1 MSHWIQTHYGRRVDV
16 FNPSPADFD
25 LRDIAVALSNTCRF
39 SGHVPF
45 HYSVGQHSLIMS
57 YQVPRKLALEA
68 LMHDAA
74 EAYMGD
80 VPAPIKRGLV
90 DYRRVI
96 GIVEAAIADCYK
108 LDYTPAAPQPWPDVI
123 HKADMRMVM
132 TEAQAFGK
140 DTTGWGIDAAPYGDV
155 VIGRMTPENVKMLF
169 LHRFVELMEVR

>member
-16 FNPSPADFD
+16 FNPSQADFD

-57 YQVPRKLALEA
+57 YQVPPKLALEA

-96 GIVEAAIADCYK
+96 GILEAAIADCYC
-108 LDYTPAAPQPWPDVI
+108 LDYTPAAPNPWPAAV
-123 HKADMRMVM
+123 HEADMRMVL
-132 TEAQAFGK
+132 TEALHFGK
-140 DTTGWGIDAAPYGDV
+140 DTTGWGIDAQPYSDV
-155 VIGRMTPENVKMLF
+155 VIGQMRPEDVKRLF
-169 LHRFVELMEVR
+169 IDRFVALMEVR